1 MQIAEMHSHLN
12 GYEHI
17 MFHKPHIWAD
27 IADSVGVV
35 DAGACRTKV
44 SRERTMSGR
53 VLLSPKDINECF
65 REQLAARGWAESR
78 TSYWVTSDH
87 ELIRRTLDLPPEQQK
102 AQIAAAGFEPILS
115 YNQTDFVKERV
126 AVEVQMGKY
135 PFVAYDMFV
144 KHMAFFVGDLIDV
157 GIEMVPMKSMQQE
170 MSSGVPYY
178 EGALYD
184 LIRQGRGVPAVPLVL
199 IGLAP

>member
-1 MQIAEMHSHLN
+1 MRIAEMHSHLN

-17 MFHKPHIWAD
+17 MFHKEHIWAD
-27 IADSVGVV
+27 IVAAVEAV

-53 VLLSPKDINECF
+53 VLFSPKDINERF
-65 REQLAARGWAESR
+65 RQQLTARGWTESR

-87 ELIRRTLDLPPEQQK
+87 ALIRRTLDLPPDQQK
-102 AQIAAAGFEPILS
+102 QQITEAGHEPILS

-157 GIEMVPMKSMQQE
+157 GIEMVPMKCMQQE